1 MYKCCVFDLDG
12 TIADTINTI
21 AYYCNRSLEHFGLPS
36 IDTERYKYLV
46 GNGYKALVRGMLKEV
61 GAPDGLFD
69 QIAPYYHDLYETDSL
84 YLTKPFPGMAELLS
98 ALKSHG
104 LKLAVL
110 SNKPH
115 GAVVPVAEKLYG
127 KDTFDICCGFRE
139 GIPLKP
145 DPSMLNNMLEG
156 FGAKPS
162 ECIYVGD
169 TSTDM
174 KTGKA
179 AGAFTVG
186 VLWGFRKRDELEKTG
201 ADLIVSKPSEI
212 LNILKVCD

>member
-46 GNGYKALVRGMLKEV
+46 GNGYKVLVHGMLKEV
-61 GAPDGLFD
+61 GAPDGLFSKL
-69 QIAPYYHDLYETDSL
+69 APYYHDLYETDSL
-84 YLTKPFPGMAELLS
+84 YLTKPFDGMAELLA

-104 LKLAVL
+104 LKIAVL

-127 KDTFDICCGFRE
+127 KGTFDLCYGFRE
-139 GIPLKP
+139 GVPLKP
-145 DPSMLNNMLEG
+145 DPTMLNNILED

-174 KTGKA
+174 KTGKN

-186 VLWGFRKRDELEKTG
+186 VLWGFRDRSELESSG

-212 LNILKVCD
+212 LKLIESV